1 MTEQMCPIWNRP
13 ARVSLKRG
21 HLDLYEVDHPRAGGM
36 YEITGT
42 AKGMVGDRDAEFLR
56 QATEFITRQNLMG
69 LTPSVDSESVRRI
82 SEIALPWV
90 GERAERLLKHLE
102 MRSPTIGENVSF
114 SEVETDRVLAATAS
128 LDNSEVSY
136 LLEML
141 RDDLLLTFQGSGQHL
156 PTVRITPAGH
166 RKLHQW
172 RTIQIESSQAFVA
185 MWFSEGMTE
194 AFASGIEPGIRDA
207 GYNVMR
213 IDRKEHS
220 NKIDDEIIAE
230 IQVAHAKGHNV
241 ARVHSGDPSIY
252 GAIAEQMR
260 RLDKLG
266 IDYDVTPGVPAFAAA
281 AAVLKTEFTLPEI
294 AQTVILTRTTMQ
306 ASAMPPGEELEEL
319 GRSKA
324 TLAIHLSIRNLGYV
338 ERALTPH
345 YGADCPVIVVYRV
358 TWPDQK
364 IIKGTLSTIAK
375 LVKAAKLTRTA
386 LILVGHVLD
395 AREFRDSALYDAGHE
410 HVLRNRKTAKG

>member
-1 MTEQMCPIWNRP
+1 MTVHFIGAGPGAADLITLRGLKLIQSCPVCLYAGSLVPEEIVRATP
-13 ARVSLKRG
+13 EGARVVDTAPL
-21 HLDLYEVDHPRAGGM
+21 HL
-36 YEITGT
+36 
-42 AKGMVGDRDAEFLR
+42 
-56 QATEFITRQNLMG
+56 
-69 LTPSVDSESVRRI
+69 
-82 SEIALPWV
+82 
-90 GERAERLLKHLE
+90 
-102 MRSPTIGENVSF
+102 
-114 SEVETDRVLAATAS
+114 
-128 LDNSEVSY
+128 
-136 LLEML
+136 
-141 RDDLLLTFQGSGQHL
+141 
-156 PTVRITPAGH
+156 
-166 RKLHQW
+166 
-172 RTIQIESSQAFVA
+172 
-185 MWFSEGMTE
+185 
-194 AFASGIEPGIRDA
+194 
-207 GYNVMR
+207 
-213 IDRKEHS
+213 
-220 NKIDDEIIAE
+220 DEIIAE
-230 IQVAHAKGHNV
+230 IQAAHAKGHNV
-241 ARVHSGDPSIY
+241 ARIHSGDPSIY

-260 RLDKLG
+260 RLDTLG

-324 TLAIHLSIRNLGYV
+324 TLAIHLSIRNLGYI

-364 IIKGTLSTIAK
+364 IIKGTLSTIAR

-410 HVLRNRKTAKG
+410 HVLRNRKTAKNIS